1 MERSYCLGED
11 GSQVPED
18 KLLWTDDEKSL
29 AKYNARAI
37 SAIFNAV
44 NEKQFEH
51 PELTCLQLVL
61 RLYGWGNLRLLKS
74 SVENS
79 AQLPMKHKTWE
90 EIQRQEA
97 GQETVEK
104 SSAKFETKKTA
115 MGTALDTDNMD
126 LDEIVG
132 HLQAYEMEIAPI
144 VSKCSKG
151 IAFVADDRKD
161 IQELKN
167 EMSLMAKNFS
177 RALKRVERGRKKPFS
192 KQSSGERDNDRT
204 EKE

>member
-1 MERSYCLGED
+1 MDSSKELVALQKSYSRERKLWSLEMKMRAVIRGESMKMLGLLLKPD
-11 GSQVPED
+11 GA
-18 KLLWTDDEKSL
+18 LLLLRRGWLTD
-29 AKYNARAI
+29 
-37 SAIFNAV
+37 
-44 NEKQFEH
+44 

-144 VSKCSKG
+144 WKSSKG
-151 IAFVADDRKD
+151 IAFVAETATTFK
-161 IQELKN
+161 
-167 EMSLMAKNFS
+167 SS
-177 RALKRVERGRKKPFS
+177 RTKWG
-192 KQSSGERDNDRT
+192 
-204 EKE
+204 